1 MQFRLTS
8 RVSLALVL
16 AGISTASSAQSQATM
31 PPATLNPSQGYTVPA
46 PRVAPVSPANP
57 NTSPGST
64 LGSSGT
70 NPVTGQPC
78 VGTGSSATTNGTTT
92 PPGFGSSGVIGAC

>member
-1 MQFRLTS
+1 MQSRLLFCVT
-8 RVSLALVL
+8 LFLLL
-16 AGISTASSAQSQATM
+16 AGISTASDAQSQATM
-31 PPATLNPSQGYTVPA
+31 PPPTLNPSQSYTVPA
-46 PRVAPVSPANP
+46 ARVAPVSPANP
-57 NTSPGST
+57 NTSPGAA

-70 NPVTGQPC
+70 NPLTGQPC